1 MQFVNMST
9 IPTHAT
15 TTANA
20 NTAIIAYMMAFPLC
34 LFSSYKEKKDMLYKE
49 QLKPKHTKSF
59 NKSIL
64 NVSIKAIKDFAY
76 PL

>member
-9 IPTHAT
+9 MPTHAT
-15 TTANA
+15 ITANA

-49 QLKPKHTKSF
+49 QLKQ
-59 NKSIL
+59 
-64 NVSIKAIKDFAY
+64 AY
-76 PL
+76 